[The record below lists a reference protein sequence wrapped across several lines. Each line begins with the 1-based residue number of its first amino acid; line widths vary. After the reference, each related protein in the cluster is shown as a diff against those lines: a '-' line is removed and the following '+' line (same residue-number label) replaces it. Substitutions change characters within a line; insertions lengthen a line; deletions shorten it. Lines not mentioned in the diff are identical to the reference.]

1 MQNSN
6 TLYFYKM
13 FHAKIWVWTLVV
25 CMLLWIACKKN
36 NTPLRQEVIQNIKGK
51 YCGKRADMEIFPDS
65 TFVCTAKIIS
75 GSKTDKS
82 VVCKGY
88 YNLTYSE
95 EIGKPSWVIK
105 LSGKTTG
112 VGVGISCTGSF
123 VCWSKDKKYATQ
135 EYKDVLYNEPLE
147 RCQK

>member
-6 TLYFYKM
+6 TLYFYEM
-13 FHAKIWVWTLVV
+13 FRVKIWTITVLILL
-25 CMLLWIACKKN
+25 CMACKKN
-36 NTPLRQEVIQNIKGK
+36 STPLRQEVIQNIKGK
-51 YCGKRADMEIFPDS
+51 YCGKRADMEIFADS
-65 TFVCTAKIIS
+65 TFVCNAKIII
-75 GSKTDKS
+75 GGKAEKN

-123 VCWSKDKKYATQ
+123 VCWSKDKKYNTQ
-135 EYKDVLYNEPLE
+135 EYKDVLYNEPME

>member
-6 TLYFYKM
+6 TSYFYKM
-13 FHAKIWVWTLVV
+13 FRTKIWIGISV
-25 CMLLWIACKKN
+25 MLIGLCTGCKKN
-36 NTPLRQEVIQNIKGK
+36 NTPLRQEVVQNIKGK
-51 YCGKRADMEIFPDS
+51 YCGKRAEMEIFADS
-65 TFVCTAKIIS
+65 TFICTAKIIS

-88 YNLTYSE
+88 YTLTYSE

-105 LSGKTTG
+105 LSGKTAG
-112 VGVGISCTGSF
+112 LGVGISCANSF
-123 VCWSKDKKYATQ
+123 VCWSEDKKYATQ
-135 EYKDVLYNEPLE
+135 EYKDVLYNEILE

>member
-13 FHAKIWVWTLVV
+13 FHTKTCKYAVV
-25 CMLLWIACKKN
+25 VFMLLWIACKKN
-36 NTPLRQEVIQNIKGK
+36 DTPLRQEVIQNIKGK
-51 YCGKRADMEIFPDS
+51 YCGKRADMEIFSDS

-75 GSKTDKS
+75 GGKTEKN
-82 VVCKGY
+82 VVCKGGY
-88 YNLTYSE
+88 TLTYSE
-95 EIGKPSWVIK
+95 EMGKPSWIIK

-123 VCWSKDKKYATQ
+123 VCWSKDKKYDTQ
-135 EYKDVLYNEPLE
+135 EYRDVLYNEIME